1 MHRSYKLLLVAA
13 IVGLSSFA
21 IFKPKEK
28 PTLWLIGD
36 STVRNGTYG
45 RGDGGLWGWGSF
57 IQNLFDTTKISVQ
70 NKAFG
75 GTSSRSFVTG
85 GFWAKVEP
93 YIKKG
98 DYVLIQFGHND
109 NGATTLKGNGD
120 DSTEV
125 TNARTQKV
133 EVVHSFGWNIRKY
146 IRETKAKGGIPIVL
160 ALVPRNM
167 WKDGKVDRVGADF
180 VTWDKAAAEQ
190 EGVEFI
196 DLNKIIADHYDQ
208 LGADTVMAR
217 YFTVKDHTHTI
228 EAGAK
233 LNAACVVEGLR
244 TLKHDPFKKYLL
256 DPK

>member
-1 MHRSYKLLLVAA
+1 MKNYYKALLITA
-13 IVGLSSFA
+13 IVVLSSF
-21 IFKPKEK
+21 ILFKPAQK

-75 GTSSRSFVTG
+75 GTSSHTFRTLSF
-85 GFWAKVEP
+85 WNKVEP
-93 YIKKG
+93 YIKPG
-98 DYVLIQFGHND
+98 DFVLIQFGHND
-109 NGATTLKGNGD
+109 GNPTTLKGNGD
-120 DSTEV
+120 DSAEV
-125 TNARTQKV
+125 TNPRTQKT
-133 EVVHSFGWNIRKY
+133 EMVHSFGWNIRQY
-146 IRETKAKGGIPIVL
+146 IKETKAKGGIPIVL
-160 ALVPRNM
+160 SLVPRNM
-167 WKDGKVDRVGADF
+167 WKDGKVDRVGADY
-180 VTWDKAAAEQ
+180 VEWDKAAAAQ

-196 DLNKIIADHYDQ
+196 DLNKIIADRYDTFGQ
-208 LGADTVMAR
+208 DTVLAR
-217 YFTVKDHTHTI
+217 YFTIKDHTHTI

-256 DPK
+256 N